1 MTTCAN
7 RAKLL
12 LASASPQ
19 GDIKHGA
26 LSSDPAVFFK
36 ARLTF
41 SPLSLGPILLLSQM
55 QFPSSSPSDLALSFL
70 SAFVQGGQSP
80 QTFPVAYPCFCHVPM
95 RGHCSGLRSDIS
107 PSPSRT
113 THPSPGRRA
122 SWSHSLSQPP
132 MALPVLMDCHCQAG
146 NPLTLCPA

>member
-26 LSSDPAVFFK
+26 LSSDPAVFK
-36 ARLTF
+36 ARLIF

-55 QFPSSSPSDLALSFL
+55 QFPSSSPSDLALLFL

-80 QTFPVAYPCFCHVPM
+80 QTFLVAYPRPSRALPCFCHVPM

-107 PSPSRT
+107 PSSPRT
-113 THPSPGRRA
+113 SHPSPVGE
-122 SWSHSLSQPP
+122 PP
-132 MALPVLMDCHCQAG
+132 GLIHCPKLPWLYQS
-146 NPLTLCPA
+146 